1 MKTRIILADDHVI
14 IRQGLRSLINRQQSM
29 EVVAEADD
37 GRQAVQLALELKPT
51 LIVMDVS
58 MPNLNGVEA
67 TRQILRQDPDV
78 KVIALSMHADREYID
93 RMLEAG
99 ACGYMLKDCAFE
111 ELAEAIRTV
120 LANRRFLSPGRPTP
134 WPAGAARHGR
144 PGPPA
149 EADLTPREREVL
161 QLIAEGKSTKQTAS
175 GLGVSVKTI
184 ETHRHNIMEKLAI
197 HNVAELTRYAIRQGI
212 TDLE

>member
-1 MKTRIILADDHVI
+1 MTTRIILADDHQI
-14 IRQGLRSLINRQQSM
+14 IRQGLRSLINRQGGM

-37 GRQAVQLALELKPT
+37 GRQAVQLALELDPT
-51 LIVMDVS
+51 IIIMDVS

-67 TRQILRQDPDV
+67 TRQILRERPNV
-78 KVIALSMHADREYID
+78 KVVALSMHADREYID

-120 LANRRFLSPGRPTP
+120 LSGRRFLSAR
-134 WPAGAARHGR
+134 AAAAV
-144 PGPPA
+144 A
-149 EADLTPREREVL
+149 EGLDRSARARAPVASLTPREREVL
-161 QLIAEGKSTKQTAS
+161 QLIAEGRSTKQAAAE
-175 GLGVSVKTI
+175 LGISVKTI
-184 ETHRHNIMEKLAI
+184 ETHRHNIMEKLAV
-197 HNVAELTRYAIRQGI
+197 HSVAELTKYALRQGI